1 MNEPK
6 GGDFIAYVD
15 KLNREAEVRLK
26 QQALDIKHSRLPQTE
41 KTAVFNDDA
50 NLKKPKTTQQ
60 LQPGEVAEGVRR
72 VLHERG
78 KEILERAFKESVR
91 IQLDPLKGN
100 DTQKSDSSK
109 DNAKVN
115 AKNKDKDKE
124 DDDAWAA
131 PRDEWEARWQPVFK
145 LVNEQRWSIAG
156 GMIGFG
162 IAAVAL
168 LLALGQLADPGGT
181 VLPRILR
188 RFDIDSIDTEVLLLI
203 AIGAGALSY
212 FAVARTYRALR
223 TAGETTFSPNAFWAV
238 VLALVAAEV
247 IFAFSRDSIGSF
259 FFWIIIAYGGLTG
272 GLWRIIRWLRHEVV
286 SELKKGT
293 QSKGQ
298 K

>member
-41 KTAVFNDDA
+41 KTAVFSDDA

-78 KEILERAFKESVR
+78 KEILERAIKESVR
-91 IQLDPLKGN
+91 IQLDPLKG
-100 DTQKSDSSK
+100 SDSKNTSK
-109 DNAKVN
+109 DSTKIK
-115 AKNKDKDKE
+115 AKNKGKD
-124 DDDAWAA
+124 DNDTWAA

-162 IAAVAL
+162 IAALAL

-238 VLALVAAEV
+238 VSALVAAEV
-247 IFAFSRDSIGSF
+247 IFAFSRDSAGSF